1 MAIWTYGIWHIV
13 FVHAWEFCVKAWEFG
28 DHRWIAKPTFYFNTV
43 SHLNTARPFCA
54 TSKNW
59 RHFFFLAQDLILFLS
74 YFKSSILSLKCVK
87 IVIEHNYLEIRV
99 TWFLIGIYW
108 PSMWQMSVSGLSDI
122 FRCRCHRKIL
132 DLKVKC
138 SYNGCPWTG
147 ELRAVQVIYLRHIHC
162 KGVLHHF
169 ICS

>member
-28 DHRWIAKPTFYFNTV
+28 DHRWLVKPTFYFNTV
-43 SHLNTARPFCA
+43 SHLNTARSFCA

-108 PSMWQMSVSGLSDI
+108 PSIRLMSVSGLSDI
-122 FRCRCHRKIL
+122 FRCRLSSQNSGSQGEMFLQWVSL
-132 DLKVKC
+132 DRRTSSC
-138 SYNGCPWTG
+138 TGNISTSYP
-147 ELRAVQVIYLRHIHC
+147 L
-162 KGVLHHF
+162 
-169 ICS
+169 